1 MKIKITIFVIIILAI
16 FTLIYVVD
24 INEYKSEGIS
34 KYYSENISKTFA
46 SLNDQDIAKSEI
58 NFENANKSLHTLKKT
73 LNRSDNSTVNYLDNL
88 SACLKIS
95 IEIVKLSEEDN
106 EKEVIKYSDE
116 FKKRFQEL
124 KELGKNLKK
133 VNPDIARELNVD
145 RNNMEFEQIR
155 LDLGDY
161 KKELENNI
169 TFDSISFKGYEKQY
183 KWKSHKLKIK
193 ISDERYSYYKNLHR
207 NQSEYSNFVTHD
219 DAQIK
224 ELSNYFNSI
233 SDEEERANCILSFV
247 QNIPFVLEPEGED
260 FWKYP
265 IETLVEGGDCEDHAF
280 LFASI
285 AKQSGYDIAIIVF
298 HEHKMA
304 GIMLSEPPL
313 IKDVTYYLSDG
324 NKYYACETSGA
335 VYAVGKVSNEYRGG
349 YYYIFP
355 V

>member
-1 MKIKITIFVIIILAI
+1 MIILAI

-58 NFENANKSLHTLKKT
+58 NFENANKSLHTLKKS
-73 LNRSDNSTVNYLDNL
+73 LNRSDNSTLNYVDNL

-106 EKEVIKYSDE
+106 EKEVIKYSDD
-116 FKKRFQEL
+116 FKNRFQEL
-124 KELGKNLKK
+124 KKLGETLKK
-133 VNPDIARELNVD
+133 VNPEIERELNID

-155 LDLGDY
+155 LDLEDY
-161 KKELENNI
+161 KKESENSI
-169 TFDSISFKGYEKQY
+169 TLDSISFKGYEMQY
-183 KWKSHKLKIK
+183 KLENHKLKMK
-193 ISDERYSYYKNLHR
+193 ISNERYRYYKNLHR
-207 NQSEYSNFVTHD
+207 NQTDYSNFITPD
-219 DAQIK
+219 DSQIK
-224 ELSNYFNSI
+224 ELSNNFDSI
-233 SDEEERANCILSFV
+233 PDEERANCILSFV
-247 QNIPFVLEPEGED
+247 QSIPFVSEPEGED

-265 IETLVEGGDCEDHAF
+265 IETLIEGGDCEDHAF

-285 AKQSGYDIAIIVF
+285 AKQSGYDVAIIVF

-304 GIMLSEPPL
+304 GIRLSDPSMME
-313 IKDVTYYLSDG
+313 DMVYYLFDG
-324 NKYYACETSGA
+324 NKYYACETSGGA
-335 VYAVGKVSNEYRGG
+335 YPIGKVPNEYRGG